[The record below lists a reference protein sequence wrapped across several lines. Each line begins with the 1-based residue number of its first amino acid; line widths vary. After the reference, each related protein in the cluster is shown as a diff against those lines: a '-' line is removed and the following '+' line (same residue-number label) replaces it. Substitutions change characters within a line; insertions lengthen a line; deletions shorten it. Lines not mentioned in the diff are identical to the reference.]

1 MVRVARLVRTG
12 VQKLSKGGNITN
24 KISRGLLDTLRGYIA
39 EREAQLKFDSL
50 LKRPMRGTLSRS
62 RRSSVLLPIALP
74 PIDRS
79 REMEAVYFMHVL
91 MDVIVVVKTSVAMR
105 MAPITSSKIRVVLRL
120 GNMSKRLH

>member
-12 VQKLSKGGNITN
+12 VQELSKGRNITN

-39 EREAQLKFDSL
+39 EREAQLTFDGL

-62 RRSSVLLPIALP
+62 RRSSILLPIALP

-79 REMEAVYFMHVL
+79 REMEAADFMHVL

-105 MAPITSSKIRVVLRL
+105 MAPITAKIRVVLIL